1 MSARSSLHAFRALL
15 PALRPEYRGILAS
28 YLTGT
33 ASALVLAALGV
44 LTAWGIG
51 HTVVERTVPGATWWV
66 AVIALVLVRAVLT
79 WQEMNVSH
87 AIAYRVLARLR
98 MALFDSY
105 ARSVPGRRREHSGR
119 AAAVAM
125 DDIEKLEFFYAHT
138 LAQIATS
145 LTVFIAALAGAF
157 IFLPSAALIMLAG
170 AGLIAATTLVTR
182 HRIQQ
187 LGDAEQRLRAELSTQ
202 IVDALGSLREVLS
215 YALERKVV
223 ADTRRTTE
231 QATAVTRRRGR
242 LTQLVAGLREA
253 FVTMTIIGV
262 VLVGAYATGALG
274 GTATDSLPHAM
285 LPPMIALT
293 LAGVSAVSDAATTL
307 TQLHPLTAS
316 AGRVH
321 DVLRREPVVSEP
333 PCPRAIPDGSLGLRI
348 QNLSFTY
355 DDRAMAVCDWSAEVQ
370 PGEHIGIAGAS
381 GAGKSTII
389 ALAARLWEPI
399 AGTIELFND
408 HGDRVPLQDIDDPA
422 LRQTVALVD
431 QETTLFHGTVRDN
444 LLRGT
449 GPVSDE
455 ELHHVLERVGAAE
468 WAGLDSEIGQGGLT
482 LSGGQQA
489 RLALARALVRRPRI
503 LLVDEVT
510 ASLDPETERA
520 ISGVLADY
528 PGTVLVASHRDE
540 TLQRMH
546 CVVQIH
552 SANHAIASP
561 AR

>member
-1 MSARSSLHAFRALL
+1 MSIRSSLHAFRALL
-15 PALRPEYRGILAS
+15 PALRPEYRGMLAS

-51 HTVVERTVPGATWWV
+51 HMVVERTVPGATWWV
-66 AVIALVLVRAVLT
+66 AVTALVLVRAVLT

-87 AIAYRVLARLR
+87 AVAYRVLARLR

-145 LTVFIAALAGAF
+145 LTVFIASFATAF
-157 IFLPSAALIMLAG
+157 IFLPSAAWIMLAG
-170 AGLIAATTLVTR
+170 AVLIAVTVMLAR

-187 LGDAEQRLRAELSTQ
+187 LGDAEQRLRADLSTQ

-215 YALERKVV
+215 YELESKVV
-223 ADTRRTTE
+223 ADTLHTTE
-231 QATAVTRRRGR
+231 QATAVTRRQGT
-242 LTQLVAGLREA
+242 LTQFVTGLREA
-253 FVTMTIIGV
+253 LVTTTIIGV
-262 VLVGAYATGALG
+262 VFVGAHATGALG
-274 GTATDSLPHAM
+274 GATTGNLQLALLPSM
-285 LPPMIALT
+285 VALT

-333 PCPRAIPDGSLGLRI
+333 PCPRATPDGPLGLRI

-355 DDRAMAVCDWSAEVQ
+355 DDRAMAVCGWSAEVQ
-370 PGEHIGIAGAS
+370 PGEHVGIAGAS

-389 ALAARLWEPI
+389 ALAARLWEPMS
-399 AGTIELFND
+399 GTIELFND
-408 HGDRVPLQDIDDPA
+408 HGDRVPLQDVDDPA
-422 LRQTVALVD
+422 LRQSVALVD

-449 GPVSDE
+449 GPVSDD
-455 ELHHVLERVGAAE
+455 ELHRVLEHVGAAE
-468 WAGLDSEIGQGGLT
+468 WAALDSEIGQGGIT

-489 RLALARALVRRPRI
+489 RLALARALVRRPQI

-510 ASLDPETERA
+510 ASLDPETEA
-520 ISGVLADY
+520 VISGVLSDY
-528 PGTVLVASHRDE
+528 PGTVLIASHRDE

-546 CVVQIH
+546 RVVPIRR
-552 SANHAIASP
+552 ATEAVASP